1 MALQIDLENSA
12 FGIPF
17 EGAYFRVMT
26 TAISRERSDNPR
38 HTVMI
43 DAVGYAAKPQNED
56 TREVD
61 FRRYHAPLCEIE
73 AQQGSEFLQKVY
85 HWLSQQPDM
94 TGSVAV

>member
-1 MALQIDLENSA
+1 MALQVDLENSQ

-17 EGAYFRVMT
+17 QAAYFRVVK

-43 DAVGYAAKPQNED
+43 DVMGYATKPENED
-56 TREVD
+56 MREID
-61 FRRYHAPLCEIE
+61 FRRYDVPLNEIE
-73 AQQGSEFLQKVY
+73 DQQGSAFLQKVY
-85 HWLSQQPDM
+85 GWVALQDDM

>member
-1 MALQIDLENSA
+1 MALQVDLENSQ

-17 EGAYFRVMT
+17 KGAYFRVVK

-43 DAVGYAAKPQNED
+43 DVMGYATKPKNED
-56 TREVD
+56 AREVD
-61 FRRYHAPLCEIE
+61 FRRYHAALAEVE
-73 AQQGSEFLQKVY
+73 SQNGTEFLQKVY
-85 HWLSQQPDM
+85 GWVALQDDM